1 MADVQTQLLTGD
13 DLLEIVAQNPDKR
26 YELIEGELIEM
37 PPPGLEHAQVENQAA
52 FLLTS
57 HNKKVK
63 LGRVLTGEAGFYTHG
78 HDHQVRGVD
87 VAFISYSR
95 WPADQPNPGYG
106 RFAPELVIEV
116 VSPSDRA
123 DKIEEK
129 VQEWLDFGVLLVW
142 VIYPQTQRIHVFR
155 HGQQPMIMRADEVVS
170 GEDAFPGF
178 SAFVHEFFE
187 D

>member
-13 DLLEIVAQNPDKR
+13 DLLEIVAQNSDKR

-37 PPPGLEHAQVENQAA
+37 PPPGLEHAEVENRAA

-63 LGRVLTGEAGFYTHG
+63 LGRVLTGEAGFYTQG
-78 HDHQVRGVD
+78 HDHQVRGED

-106 RFAPELVIEV
+106 RVAPELVIEV
-116 VSPSDRA
+116 VSPNDRA
-123 DKIEEK
+123 DKIEVK
-129 VQEWLDFGVLLVW
+129 VQEWLDFGALLVW
-142 VIYPQTQRIHVFR
+142 VIYPQTCRIHVFR
-155 HGQQPMIMRADEVVS
+155 HAQQSVILRVDDPIT

-178 SAFVHEFFE
+178 SAVVREFFE

>member
-1 MADVQTQLLTGD
+1 MAGVQTQLLTGD
-13 DLLEIVAQNPDKR
+13 DLLEIVAQNPDKH

-57 HNKKVK
+57 YNKKVK

-78 HDHQVRGVD
+78 HDHQVRGAD
-87 VAFISYSR
+87 VAFISYNR
-95 WPADQPNPGYG
+95 WPADQPVSGYG
-106 RFAPELVIEV
+106 RVAPELVIEV

-155 HGQQPMIMRADEVVS
+155 QNYQSVILRT
-170 GEDAFPGF
+170 EDTITGDPVLSGF
-178 SAFVHEFFE
+178 SAVVREFFE